1 MSNPYGKLSEKEREE
16 LILRYLPLVKGIA
29 FNIKK
34 NLPDSVDIRDLIGY
48 GILGLIKA
56 IDNLKEVDTKRAESY
71 LRLRIKGAIYDYLR
85 GLDFG
90 SRGVRDKEKQLK
102 EVVEKLKEKLGR
114 EPTDEEVARE
124 MNLSL
129 EEFLNLVHKI
139 SFSHV
144 LSLEEVFRE
153 NTRDYE
159 EILKS
164 ASESVEEIVLRK
176 EFEDKLKEAIKR
188 LSEREKL
195 VVQLIFYEE
204 LPMREVAKILN
215 CSISRVAQLK
225 SSALEKLRKELSSQ

>member
-34 NLPDSVDIRDLIGY
+34 NLPDSVDVRDLIGY

-85 GLDFG
+85 SLDFG
-90 SRGVRDKEKQLK
+90 SRSVRDKEKQLK
-102 EVVEKLKEKLGR
+102 EVIEKLKEKLGR
-114 EPTDEEVARE
+114 EPTDEEVAKE
-124 MNLSL
+124 MNLPL

-164 ASESVEEIVLRK
+164 TSESVEEIVLRK
-176 EFEDKLKEAIKR
+176 EFEDKLKEAIKK

-225 SSALEKLRKELSSQ
+225 SSALEKLKKELSSQ